1 MLSLDRILFESVN
14 LSEYSATELR
24 QVLDLDIP
32 HSSRTLLRA
41 QLFLTFSKLCPTTRL
56 HMHHLGFGK
65 KTVSNV
71 FREFIKDGLI
81 VEKGILYDIS
91 EKGILLTKHLMNN
104 PIVANWFNSVYM
116 FQKIEMPK
124 RNCDL

>member
-1 MLSLDRILFESVN
+1 MDRILFESVN
-14 LSEYSATELR
+14 LSEYRAIELR

-65 KTVSNV
+65 KTVNNV
-71 FREFIKDGLI
+71 FRDFIKDELM

-91 EKGILLTKHLMNN
+91 EKGILLTKHLLKD

-116 FQKIEMPK
+116 FQNIEMPK
-124 RNCDL
+124 RKYDF